1 MSAPDAKPAPA
12 AVEPVAGKPA
22 PAFAKPP
29 QAVRRDLLRLAGWV
43 AVPLLLALLVVQVL
57 LADRA
62 RLAADAAWR
71 PRMLALCRLAG
82 CTLPPWR
89 EPSAFHVTARDLR
102 PHPSA
107 PGVLL
112 MTATFRNDAAYAQ
125 AWPMLQLS
133 LANLDGE
140 PLGLRRFQP
149 RDYLGAEPGTPLI
162 APGQSA
168 SITLE
173 VLDPGK
179 RAVSFEFAFR

>member
-1 MSAPDAKPAPA
+1 MSESA
-12 AVEPVAGKPA
+12 ANPG

-29 QAVRRDLLRLAGWV
+29 QAARRDLLRLAGWI
-43 AVPLLLALLVVQVL
+43 AVPLLALLLVLQVL

-62 RLAADAAWR
+62 RLAADAHWR
-71 PRMLALCRLAG
+71 PRIAAVCRVFA
-82 CTLPPWR
+82 CQLPAWR
-89 EPSAFHVTARDLR
+89 EPRAFRVMARELR

-112 MTATFRNDAAYAQ
+112 VTATFRNDAAFAQ
-125 AWPMLQLS
+125 AWPMLELS

-140 PLGLRRFQP
+140 PLGLRRFRP
-149 RDYLGAEPGTPLI
+149 DEYLGATPESALI

-168 SITLE
+168 SLTLE

-179 RAVSFEFAFR
+179 RAVSFEFAFL